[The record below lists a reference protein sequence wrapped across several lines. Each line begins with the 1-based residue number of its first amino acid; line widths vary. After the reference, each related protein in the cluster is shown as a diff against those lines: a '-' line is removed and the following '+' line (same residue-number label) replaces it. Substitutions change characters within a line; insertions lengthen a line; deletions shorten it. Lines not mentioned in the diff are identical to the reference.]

1 MTTAQILRRL
11 ALVAAAALLAVS
23 IGAKP
28 LYAVDAG
35 TSDNP
40 TDKKADHKAAVK
52 PAKMKREKAE
62 DKTPQPNVSRYRPD
76 AVPGT
81 GY

>member
-1 MTTAQILRRL
+1 MTSAQILRRL
-11 ALVAAAALLAVS
+11 ALVAAAGLLAVS
-23 IGAKP
+23 IGTKP

-35 TSDNP
+35 TSDGAI
-40 TDKKADHKAAVK
+40 DKKADRKAAVK
-52 PAKMKREKAE
+52 PTKMKREKSE
-62 DKTPQPNVSRYRPD
+62 DKAPQSDKSRYRPD

>member
-1 MTTAQILRRL
+1 MTLAQILRRL

-35 TSDNP
+35 NSDSAI
-40 TDKKADHKAAVK
+40 DKKADHKAAVK
-52 PAKMKREKAE
+52 PSKMKREKSE
-62 DKTPQPNVSRYRPD
+62 DKTPQSDMSRYRPD
-76 AVPGT
+76 AVPGS

>member
-1 MTTAQILRRL
+1 MTSVQILRRL

-23 IGAKP
+23 TGTKP

-35 TSDNP
+35 NSDSA
-40 TDKKADHKAAVK
+40 THKKTDHKAAIK
-52 PAKMKREKAE
+52 HTKTKREKSE
-62 DKTPQPNVSRYRPD
+62 DKTPQSDMSRYRPD
-76 AVPGT
+76 ATPGS